1 MQNKVSTIVKP
12 LLRFILINLFL
23 ILYTQCKSP
32 ISKIENTDST
42 EQQLLTFDLKSY
54 TDPSK
59 VRLSDI
65 EATEIEYI
73 PLETTTQNVI
83 SQVNNVIYSNSYF
96 LIYGYSS
103 VNMFRHD
110 GSFVTEVGTKGRG
123 PYEFVSVTDI
133 DINPENESIYV
144 TSANKFL
151 VYDNNGKFIRTFKG
165 PLSGSRMNFK
175 FTDDGI
181 LCYYINDEGNIV
193 NSYYLVDT
201 TGKII
206 KNYPNRY
213 SWERKGPGVLYSG
226 ENIFYKFSNQLFK
239 KEIYCDTI
247 FSFKNKGF
255 KPHMVIDV
263 GKQRLTPEI
272 RSSIV
277 TRPDFSVTTHQN
289 YITPWNLF
297 EFSNFIYYEMIISL
311 NGTPGL
317 FSFIGSK
324 KDNFKAIFDSEKGLI
339 NDLDGGPDFWPRTIK
354 NDSTIVSWIEAL
366 KFKQYILSNSYKNSS
381 LKYPDKKKELEKLA
395 TSIQEDDNP
404 IIMLIKVK

>member
-1 MQNKVSTIVKP
+1 MQIKVKTLPKP
-12 LLRFILINLFL
+12 LLRFLLINLFL
-23 ILYTQCKSP
+23 IGYAQCKSP
-32 ISKIENTDST
+32 VAKIDNTDST
-42 EQQLLTFDLKSY
+42 IHQLITFDLKNFH
-54 TDPSK
+54 DPTTI
-59 VRLSDI
+59 RLSEI
-65 EATEIEYI
+65 GATEIEYI

-83 SQVNNVIYSNSYF
+83 SQVNNVIFSNSYF

-110 GSFVTEVGTKGRG
+110 GSFVTEVGTRGRG

-144 TSANKFL
+144 TVGNKFL
-151 VYDNNGKFIRTFKG
+151 VFNKNGKFIRTFKG

-175 FTDDGI
+175 FTEDGF
-181 LCYYINDEGNIV
+181 LCYYLNDEGNIV
-193 NSYYLVDT
+193 NSYILIDT

-213 SWERKGPGVLYSG
+213 SWKRKGPGVFYMW

-247 FSFKNKGF
+247 FSFKNKVF

-277 TRPDFSVTTHQN
+277 TRPDFSVTTYQN

-297 EFSNFIYYEMIISL
+297 EFGDFIYYEMIMTL
-311 NGTPGL
+311 NGTHDL
-317 FSFIGSK
+317 YSFIGSK
-324 KDNFKAIFDSEKGLI
+324 KDNFRAMVAPEQGLT

-366 KFKQYILSNSYKNSS
+366 KFKQYIASDAFKNSS
-381 LKYPDKKKELEKLA
+381 PKYADKKKELEKLA
-395 TSIQEDDNP
+395 ASIQENDNL
-404 IIMLIKVK
+404 IVILIKVK